1 MSDFYYISLKPETDD
16 CCSLSVESFYG
27 IYFCGSVTSKNGF
40 FAEETFDLP
49 LNVADL
55 IFAIQEKQ
63 PNFSEFNLRLKDFNI
78 SIFQNI
84 PLVLQ
89 KKKKKNK
96 KNKRKEK
103 NYVDNKLDWN
113 MTTAFLKKKLDKL

>member
-1 MSDFYYISLKPETDD
+1 MLQFKRRKFLWNLFLRFSHLK
-16 CCSLSVESFYG
+16 
-27 IYFCGSVTSKNGF
+27 KWF

-63 PNFSEFNLRLKDFNI
+63 PNFFEFNLRLKDFNI

-89 KKKKKNK
+89 KKKKKK
-96 KNKRKEK
+96 KKKRKEK
-103 NYVDNKLDWN
+103 NYVDNKLD
-113 MTTAFLKKKLDKL
+113 